1 MDDLD
6 DVVEPAPACLQAE
19 LHVPEHL
26 PRLLGDVA
34 LADELPLG
42 VERHDP
48 GHEQQAARLDGVGV
62 VAERLGHPLDA
73 ELLAMVTHPEKCAFS
88 ASKPPWK
95 TSVAKNP
102 SQWSIWSRSQ
112 SKVVHH
118 STKLWSPS
126 VTGVTRIVAQ

>member
-1 MDDLD
+1 MTTSSNPQ
-6 DVVEPAPACLQAE
+6 PAAFRHE

-48 GHEQQAARLDGVGV
+48 GDEQQAARLDRVGV
-62 VAERLGHPLDA
+62 VAERLGHPLHT
-73 ELLAMVTHPEKCAFS
+73 EFLAVMAHPAKCAFS

-95 TSVAKNP
+95 ISFAKKP
-102 SQWSIWSRSQ
+102 SQWPIWSRSQ

-118 STKLWSPS
+118 STKLTFPS